1 MGHRVRRPFRK
12 IVIIGVGLIGGS
24 IGMAIRNG
32 NLADTVLGV
41 GPRDD
46 ELKRAVSRKAIDRYE
61 TDPRKL
67 EKMFDGAD
75 LIVLATPV
83 GQLEKAAR
91 ELSSVIPEEAAV
103 TDVGSIKGAL
113 VRRLE
118 ERFLT
123 RPSDRSRYVGGHPIA
138 GREKSGVEAAS
149 ADLFLDALCILTP
162 TDRTSPKAFETVK
175 RFWEMIGARV
185 VSMDPDTHDR
195 ILAVVSHLPHLVA
208 YALVNTVLELQS
220 KSGDLVSYSAG
231 GLKDFTRVAASSAD
245 MWRDICLFNRDNLLA
260 VIEAY
265 EKTLDRFKR
274 LLVGGDSEGLRREF
288 ERAKNV
294 RGKINQSKSTG
305 NTHETHRGQKKRG
318 A

>member
-1 MGHRVRRPFRK
+1 MKKPFKK
-12 IVIIGVGLIGGS
+12 IVIVGVGLIGGS
-24 IGMAIRNG
+24 IGMAIRKG
-32 NLADTVLGV
+32 NLADTVIGV
-41 GPRDD
+41 GPRAD
-46 ELKRAVSRKAIDRYE
+46 ELNRAVARKAIDRYE

-67 EKMFDGAD
+67 EKTFDGAD

-83 GQLEKAAR
+83 GQLEKTAG
-91 ELSSVIPEEAAV
+91 ELSSVIPEGTVV
-103 TDVGSIKGAL
+103 TDVGSVKGAL

-118 ERFLT
+118 ERFPT
-123 RPSDRSRYVGGHPIA
+123 RSSGRSRYVGGHPIA

-175 RFWEMIGARV
+175 QLWETIGARTA
-185 VSMDPDTHDR
+185 SMDPDAHDR

-231 GLKDFTRVAASSAD
+231 GLKDFTRVAASSAE
-245 MWRDICLFNRDNLLA
+245 MWRDISLFNRENLLA

-274 LLVGGDSEGLRREF
+274 LLVGGDSEGLQREF
-288 ERAKNV
+288 ERAKKMKE
-294 RGKINQSKSTG
+294 KINQAVPTG
-305 NTHETHRGQKKRG
+305 KMHETDRGQKKRG